1 MTLLINK
8 DFVCQGIQVTIA
20 LPESYDSKKAYPVV
34 FLNDGQLE
42 YLGKIADS
50 VILVGLEPQN
60 RLDDFTPWQAQ
71 ALRPGSPD
79 FGGKLASYHD
89 HLFGNIFKVSYRSFD
104 WMKLAWLTEATRWV
118 VWLLFPVFIAVM
130 RCLLSFPFVA
140 PSGIQIL

>member
-1 MTLLINK
+1 MLINK
-8 DFVCQGIQVTIA
+8 DFVCHDIQVTVA
-20 LPESYDSKKAYPVV
+20 LPESYDFKKAYPVV

-89 HLFGNIFKVSYRSFD
+89 HLFGHIFKSIAQEFRLDDDCGRNVQRIDDGQNGESGWFSDAVF
-104 WMKLAWLTEATRWV
+104 WLAAGG
-118 VWLLFPVFIAVM
+118 
-130 RCLLSFPFVA
+130 CLRR
-140 PSGIQIL
+140 